1 MSTTTASRPPLV
13 LAELRR
19 LLPTL
24 PASVQRTAETVIA
37 DPVGSVSGTI
47 GELAAASGTSTSAV
61 SRLCRRLGVDGYPAL
76 RLAVLADSAREQ
88 PSAWE
93 SDVSRTITA
102 DDPLEDV
109 AAVLGAAQS
118 RAVADTLAGLD
129 LDAVRTVARQIST
142 ARRVL
147 VLGVSGSAVMAAEL
161 QLRLQRIG
169 VAVWAHSDVH
179 EGLTAAALLDERDVA
194 VAISC
199 TGATVETVDMLRCA
213 AEHGAATA
221 AITGARTSPLAE
233 HADSLLLTV
242 TEETTFREGPLAARF
257 SELTVVE
264 LLYLAVAQL
273 GGERTTDLLAATAR
287 AVRGHQV
294 APRTTRPARTPRTTA
309 RPPAPTHAIAARGE
323 EEQR

>member
-1 MSTTTASRPPLV
+1 MSSTSSATRPPLV

-19 LLPTL
+19 ILPTL

-47 GELAAASGTSTSAV
+47 NELAAASGTSPSAV

-76 RLAVLADSAREQ
+76 RIAVLADASRGEA
-88 PSAWE
+88 SAWE
-93 SDVSRTITA
+93 LDISRSISA

-109 AAVLGAAQS
+109 AAILGAAQS
-118 RAVADTLAGLD
+118 RAVHDTLAGLD
-129 LDAVRTVARQIST
+129 LDAVRAVAHRVAD
-142 ARRVL
+142 ARRVH
-147 VLGVSGSAVMAAEL
+147 VYGVSGSAIMAAEL

-169 VAVWAHSDVH
+169 VPIWAYSDVH
-179 EGLTAAALLDERDVA
+179 EGLTAAALLGPRDVA

-199 TGATVETVDMLRCA
+199 TGSTVETIDMLRCA
-213 AEHGAATA
+213 AQHGAVTA

-233 HADSLLLTV
+233 HAQHLLLTV

-273 GGERTTDLLAATAR
+273 SADHTAELLTATAE
-287 AVRGHQV
+287 AVRGHHV
-294 APRTTRPARTPRTTA
+294 APRTRTTS
-309 RPPAPTHAIAARGE
+309 R
-323 EEQR
+323 